1 MSTQKAS
8 FTKARDALVKAIADY
23 QTATRD
29 MNVALLRCAKHTG
42 SIYDSLQT
50 MVNASATIASRRH

>member
-1 MSTQKAS
+1 MSTQKVS
-8 FTKARDALVKAIADY
+8 FTKARDALIKAIADY
-23 QTATRD
+23 QAATRD

-50 MVNASATIASRRH
+50 MVNASGTMASRRH